1 MADSG
6 EVQGN
11 APPKE
16 MIGRSEAWKKV
27 ERSSKVVS
35 ATDATVL
42 ITGESGTGKEL
53 VAASIHSQSDRSKGP
68 FVRVNCAAI
77 PADLFESEFFGHTR
91 GAFTGAIGERTGR
104 FELAHGG
111 TILLDE
117 IGEIPL
123 ELQGKLLRVLQEGQF
138 ERVGENRTRTVDVRV
153 IAATNRD
160 LKAATEAGEFRS
172 DLYYRLSVYPIE
184 LPPLRERLDD
194 VPELAVHF
202 LGKYAAKHACPA
214 DRFTSEQLEA
224 LKRYHYPGNV
234 RELENIVE
242 RITIVAGCGLLK
254 MDVSAIIRSMLLP
267 EKEKEIAEAIGADP
281 GPAPG
286 RILTYPEIKE
296 LEKRNLMTAL
306 KATGFKIYGDDGAAR
321 LLDIKPTTLTSK
333 IRSLGITKEPVAN

>member
-6 EVQGN
+6 AAREGASSTV
-11 APPKE
+11 
-16 MIGRSEAWKKV
+16 MIGESDAWKEIV
-27 ERSSKVVS
+27 RSAKMVS

-53 VAASIHSQSDRSKGP
+53 VATSIHEQSTRSRGP
-68 FVRVNCAAI
+68 FVAVNCAAI
-77 PADLFESEFFGHTR
+77 PSELFESEFFGHAR
-91 GAFTGAIGERTGR
+91 GSFTGAVSERAGR

-123 ELQGKLLRVLQEGQF
+123 ELQGKLLRVLQEGRF

-160 LKAATEAGEFRS
+160 LRAAAEAGEFRS
-172 DLYYRLSVYPIE
+172 DLYYRLSVFPIE

-194 VPELAVHF
+194 VPELANHF
-202 LGKYAAKHACPA
+202 LRKYAAKHACPTEKFS
-214 DRFTSEQLEA
+214 DEQLEA

-254 MDVSAIIRSMLLP
+254 MDVSAIIRSMLIP
-267 EKEKEIAEAIGADP
+267 EKEREISDLISARPET
-281 GPAPG
+281 G
-286 RILTYPEIKE
+286 RLLTYPELRK
-296 LEKRNLMTAL
+296 LEKENLIAAL
-306 KATGFKIYGDDGAAR
+306 KTTGFKIYGEDGAAR

-333 IRSLGITKEPVAN
+333 IRSMGIVKEPSAT